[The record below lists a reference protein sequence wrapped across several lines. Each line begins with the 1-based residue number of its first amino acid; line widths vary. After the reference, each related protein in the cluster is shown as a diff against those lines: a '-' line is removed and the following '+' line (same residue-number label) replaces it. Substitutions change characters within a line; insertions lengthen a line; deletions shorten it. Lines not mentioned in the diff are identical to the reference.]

1 METILTVTLLG
12 LIKAKTLYM
21 QEVKIPV
28 AYAET
33 AQLQT
38 KEDYINYVY
47 ELSTT
52 GKFEPNK
59 VVRTI
64 QCECSFNPNAIGDNG
79 TSFGLAQIHLPA
91 HPNITKEQALD
102 PKFAIE
108 FITSEFQK
116 GNQWKWTCYKKL
128 YPNQVE

>member
-12 LIKAKTLYM
+12 LIKAKSLYM

-33 AQLQT
+33 TQLQT

-52 GKFEPNK
+52 GDFEPNK
-59 VVRTI
+59 VISTLR
-64 QCECSFNPNAIGDNG
+64 CESHFNPNAIGDNG

-116 GNQWKWTCYKKL
+116 GNQWKWSCYKKL